1 MSSYPFLSYQPIGG
15 GASYVPPTYG
25 PYDEAPFPSQR
36 FDSSSGIEMS
46 EKPFTTPKVQ
56 VPDLEK
62 SDEAQPKIETSSLKL
77 MAEKLQRPSESMAFL
92 EMYHKSAIRV
102 EQAAASLKKA
112 SVSLGVIAG
121 FVLLCTGFSLLTKE
135 SPKPKLGS
143 GVADFTS
150 YPETENFVSDLV

>member
-25 PYDEAPFPSQR
+25 PYDEAPLPRQR
-36 FDSSSGIEMS
+36 FDTSSGIEMS

-62 SDEAQPKIETSSLKL
+62 RETQPKNETSTLKL

-92 EMYHKSAIRV
+92 EIYHKSAVRV

-121 FVLLCTGFSLLTKE
+121 CVLVCTGFSLLTKE
-135 SPKPKLGS
+135 SPKPKLSS

-150 YPETENFVSDLV
+150 YSETENFVSNLV

>member
-25 PYDEAPFPSQR
+25 PYDEAPLPRQR
-36 FDSSSGIEMS
+36 FDASSGIEMS
-46 EKPFTTPKVQ
+46 EKPFTTAKVQ

-62 SDEAQPKIETSSLKL
+62 REVQPKNETSTLKL

-92 EMYHKSAIRV
+92 EMYHKSAVRV

-121 FVLLCTGFSLLTKE
+121 FVLVCTGFSLLTKE
-135 SPKPKLGS
+135 TPKPKLGS

-150 YPETENFVSDLV
+150 YTETENFVSDLV